1 MNMMKLQ
8 AQRDRMKRLRV
19 LQVLDQVRPQSIGH
33 GMILKVLE
41 DEPDLELTSISVKQ
55 ALDYLEQRN
64 LVVITSK
71 ANPAVDGPGPWM
83 AKISADGIDY
93 LDGHGDDIA
102 GVARPQEFG
111 AGL

>member
-1 MNMMKLQ
+1 MNLMKLE
-8 AQRDRMKRLRV
+8 AQRDRMKRLRI
-19 LQVLDQVRPQSIGH
+19 LQVLEQVRPEPIGH

-41 DEPDLELTSISVKQ
+41 DETDLALTSVSVKQ
-55 ALDYLEQRN
+55 ALDYLQQRN

-71 ANPAVDGPGPWM
+71 ANSTVDGLGPWM

-93 LDGHGDDIA
+93 LDGLGDDIA